1 MKRVWQ
7 HTCSRAAAM
16 IPSWILTIA
25 GDGPV
30 GALSADGSLPLLPL
44 PLLPLLPLP
53 LPLLS
58 LPPLPLVLAVLAGPV
73 APSGIAALEQTY
85 PGKLISM
92 AAGSS
97 SVTKARGRRSEDPFK
112 SGNSGCSYTV
122 QKRAHGVKGL
132 WHIKPR
138 AGLRACSPLGRVA
151 DQHDKPEDNKE
162 RSGSCRDTCILAHAA
177 LLCDRAQFGGFWG
190 PSLIRGLKG
199 WKQAAHPLHHPN
211 PTTLMD

>member
-1 MKRVWQ
+1 VWQ

-30 GALSADGSLPLLPL
+30 GALSADGLLPL
-44 PLLPLLPLP
+44 PPLP
-53 LPLLS
+53 LP

-73 APSGIAALEQTY
+73 APSGIAALEQTC

-97 SVTKARGRRSEDPFK
+97 SVTKARGRRSEDPSK
-112 SGNSGCSYTV
+112 SGNSGCSYAV

-132 WHIKPR
+132 WHNQAPSWAQGLQSTG
-138 AGLRACSPLGRVA
+138 AGC
-151 DQHDKPEDNKE
+151 
-162 RSGSCRDTCILAHAA
+162 
-177 LLCDRAQFGGFWG
+177 
-190 PSLIRGLKG
+190 
-199 WKQAAHPLHHPN
+199 
-211 PTTLMD
+211 